1 MNAAESFDATPLAQI
16 GLEPAVVE
24 AFDVAGV
31 HTAGGLDQ
39 LFSQGTVEQ
48 IAHVTG
54 LATRQVVKCWGLL
67 QTAHKGAKAR
77 QSHHREGVRR

>member
-1 MNAAESFDATPLAQI
+1 MNAAESFNVTPLAQI
-16 GLEPAVVE
+16 GLDPVVVE
-24 AFDVAGV
+24 RLDAAGV

-39 LFSQGTVEQ
+39 LFAQGTVEQ

-54 LATRQVVKCWGLL
+54 LTIRQVTKSWGLL

-77 QSHHREGVRR
+77 